1 MATITL
7 SQLYATG
14 SELFYDSESFLNELS
29 DADSISK
36 VQYNVVGGIIT
47 FTAFAGAFVGT
58 YAIGHATYVAKSY
71 SQPYYG
77 YGYRYGRRF

>member
-1 MATITL
+1 MANITL

-14 SELFYDSESFLNELS
+14 SELFNDSESFLNELS
-29 DADSISK
+29 DINSNSQG
-36 VQYNVVGGIIT
+36 QYNVVGGIIT
-47 FTAFAGAFVGT
+47 FTALAGTFVGT

-77 YGYRYGRRF
+77 YGRRF

>member
-7 SQLYATG
+7 DQLYATG
-14 SELFYDSESFLNELS
+14 SELFHDSESFLNELS
-29 DADSISK
+29 DVDSSSK
-36 VQYNVVGGIIT
+36 DQYNVVGGIIT

-77 YGYRYGRRF
+77 YGRRF